1 MFPEAMDESM
11 DIPQTHMD
19 QVNQTAVQRLAEPSQ
34 MLKSAVVDLINYQ
47 DDADLANRAIPELIR
62 LLSINDLHTVQQ
74 AASIVNQLTKKEA
87 SCHVVLNNTNMVG
100 ALVRTATNSNDAE
113 TVRSAVGA
121 MHNMSHHR

>member
-1 MFPEAMDESM
+1 MAGKNLSRQ
-11 DIPQTHMD
+11 I
-19 QVNQTAVQRLAEPSQ
+19 VLSSSRLSISWK
-34 MLKSAVVDLINYQ
+34 LRYFIYLLISKSILNQ

-62 LLSINDLHTVQQ
+62 LLSESDAHTVQQ

-87 SCHVVLNNTNMVG
+87 SCHVVLNNIHMVS